1 VVARP
6 KTIYSNKKFAHAYPV
21 GQGRHGRKYKILGN
35 NFVVPKKR
43 ASAPT
48 VRGRGEVGRWGGS
61 VRWALIYYSA
71 TRQARKIKK
80 RAPDDGDAAIG
91 RTVGI

>member
-21 GQGRHGRKYKILGN
+21 RQGRHGRRYKIQILLGN
-35 NFVVPKKR
+35 KAGTEK
-43 ASAPT
+43 
-48 VRGRGEVGRWGGS
+48 E
-61 VRWALIYYSA
+61 
-71 TRQARKIKK
+71 

-91 RTVGI
+91 RHGFNPTG